1 MESGRWGEPE
11 GVPNGSPMDSP
22 QTTLSEAIAQEATRS
37 ARVLLRL
44 APADAQ
50 ALESFA
56 AASGLARGEAARA
69 LLRSAL
75 RLATTTTAEV
85 A

>member
-1 MESGRWGEPE
+1 
-11 GVPNGSPMDSP
+11 MDSP

-50 ALESFA
+50 ALDSFA
-56 AASGLARGEAARA
+56 AASGVTRGEAARA
-69 LLRSAL
+69 LIRTAL
-75 RLATTTTAEV
+75 RLTETTTAGEV